1 MMIIKITILIFF
13 ILPASTSFSQP
24 ADCFKFKE
32 GKFRIADTRA
42 GVVTIAERRGGYQ
55 TESSETLKAVVRFK
69 ITWQDNCSYTLK
81 LDKVIRNE
89 NKIDFPSNLEIHAKI
104 ITTAG
109 KFYTQQ
115 TSSSLTNGTYN
126 VEVIKID

>member
-1 MMIIKITILIFF
+1 MLKKFIILVFVMGSFITAFAQSI
-13 ILPASTSFSQP
+13 
-24 ADCFKFKE
+24 DCFKFKE

-69 ITWQDNCSYTLK
+69 ITWQDNCTYTLK

-89 NKIDFPSNLEIHAKI
+89 NKIDFPANLEIHAKI
-104 ITTAG
+104 IATAG
-109 KFYTQQ
+109 KSYTQQ
-115 TSSSLTNGTYN
+115 TSSSLTNGSYN
-126 VEVIKID
+126 IEVIKLD

>member
-1 MMIIKITILIFF
+1 MLKKIIILVFVMGSFITGFAQL
-13 ILPASTSFSQP
+13 T
-24 ADCFKFKE
+24 DCFKFKE

-89 NKIDFPSNLEIHAKI
+89 NKIDFPANLEIHAKI

-109 KFYTQQ
+109 KSYTQQ

-126 VEVIKID
+126 IEVVKID

>member
-1 MMIIKITILIFF
+1 MLKKIIILVFVMISFITAF
-13 ILPASTSFSQP
+13 AQP

-69 ITWQDNCSYTLK
+69 ITWQDNCSYTLM

-89 NKIDFPSNLEIHAKI
+89 NKIDFPSNMEIRVKNYCNI
-104 ITTAG
+104 IQWLHPG
-109 KFYTQQ
+109 NYL
-115 TSSSLTNGTYN
+115 LTY
-126 VEVIKID
+126 

>member
-1 MMIIKITILIFF
+1 MVSFITGFAQL
-13 ILPASTSFSQP
+13 T
-24 ADCFKFKE
+24 DCFKFKE

-89 NKIDFPSNLEIHAKI
+89 NKIDFPANLEIHAKI

-109 KFYTQQ
+109 KSYTQQ

-126 VEVIKID
+126 IEVVKID

>member
-1 MMIIKITILIFF
+1 MLKKIIILVFVMVSFITGFAQL
-13 ILPASTSFSQP
+13 T
-24 ADCFKFKE
+24 DCFKFKE

-89 NKIDFPSNLEIHAKI
+89 NKIDFPANLEIHAKI
-104 ITTAG
+104 IATAG
-109 KFYTQQ
+109 KSYTQQ

-126 VEVIKID
+126 IEVVKID

>member
-1 MMIIKITILIFF
+1 MLKKIIILVFVMASFITGFAQL
-13 ILPASTSFSQP
+13 T
-24 ADCFKFKE
+24 DCFKFKE

-89 NKIDFPSNLEIHAKI
+89 NKIDFPANLEIHAKI

-109 KFYTQQ
+109 KSYTQQ

-126 VEVIKID
+126 IEVVKID